1 VGFIIL
7 REGVRIPL
15 SLFKYFVR
23 NRYLF
28 NIYRKSI
35 LKKKNLIFFCESN
48 SFNSAVL
55 RSLRKELKK
64 NNFLIKNVKTRLAK
78 ICLKN
83 IFLKNLM
90 HGPLFIIYNNS
101 FTEKNMKYL
110 QTFNK
115 YNFILGIMFFN
126 KFYLT
131 SKIKQFKNFNSAFQF
146 FISILETIYIFLFY
160 NFNFLN
166 KIYLK

>member
-1 VGFIIL
+1 
-7 REGVRIPL
+7 
-15 SLFKYFVR
+15 
-23 NRYLF
+23 
-28 NIYRKSI
+28 
-35 LKKKNLIFFCESN
+35 
-48 SFNSAVL
+48 L

>member
-1 VGFIIL
+1 
-7 REGVRIPL
+7 
-15 SLFKYFVR
+15 
-23 NRYLF
+23 
-28 NIYRKSI
+28 
-35 LKKKNLIFFCESN
+35 
-48 SFNSAVL
+48 
-55 RSLRKELKK
+55 
-64 NNFLIKNVKTRLAK
+64 
-78 ICLKN
+78 
-83 IFLKNLM
+83 M

-131 SKIKQFKNFNSAFQF
+131 SKIKQFKNLNSAFQF